1 MGMPEM
7 ARSWTREMVLA
18 LPDDGNRYELF
29 GGELLVTPAPAPRHQ
44 FLVARLVRIVDEF
57 VTAQSLGHV
66 LASPADLSLDGDQL
80 AQPDLFVV
88 PGPPGPAPRT
98 WAELPL
104 PMLVVEV
111 LSPTTA
117 RYDRQVKRRWFQR
130 AGIAEY
136 WIVDLDA
143 RLVERWRPPDTRPE
157 IVVELLE
164 WRPDGA
170 DAVLEIELPLLFEQ
184 VLGPA

>member
-44 FLVARLVRIVDEF
+44 FVVATLLRILGDF
-57 VTAQSLGHV
+57 VTAQAVGRV
-66 LASPADLSLDGDQL
+66 LASPADVALDGEQL
-80 AQPDLFVV
+80 AQPDLFMI
-88 PGPPGPAPRT
+88 PGAPGPAPRA
-98 WAELPL
+98 WAQLPL
-104 PMLVVEV
+104 PILVVEV
-111 LSPTTA
+111 LSPSTA

-136 WIVDLDA
+136 WIVDLDS
-143 RLVERWRPPDTRPE
+143 RLVERWRPSDTRPE
-157 IVVELLE
+157 ITVESLE
-164 WRPDGA
+164 WRPEGA
-170 DAVLEIELPLLFEQ
+170 GTPLRIDLPPLFDQ